1 MHTEPIPSFDEFR
14 AWVLAAYAPLMRSM
28 GFVEL
33 PGRQG
38 KGVTCFT
45 VRLQNATTIIE
56 VEGIHYGTAAWTKV
70 FRASDKEETG
80 AGLPIYRLLQLR
92 QGLTAKQH
100 RRRNRQGQLAEV
112 EETAAAIIKHA
123 GDVLLGDFSELER
136 LAETERLLQRK
147 RLEKRFP
154 EKRKRRPSP
163 RRRRAM
169 PSNAA
174 TMPRSSS
181 CWSRIWLTFPLH
193 SEGGTRSRKPDPSTD
208 RAQSALTW
216 RSQTSR
222 DFEARGFGKR
232 G

>member
-147 RLEKRFP
+147 RLEKALPRE
-154 EKRKRRPSP
+154 EKAAAVAASEAGHAFKRGDYAKVVELLEPHLAHLSPSQ
-163 RRRRAM
+163 RRRYAV
-169 PSNAA
+169 AKA
-174 TMPRSSS
+174 
-181 CWSRIWLTFPLH
+181 
-193 SEGGTRSRKPDPSTD
+193 G
-208 RAQSALTW
+208 
-216 RSQTSR
+216 SQH
-222 DFEARGFGKR
+222 
-232 G
+232 